1 MSETTSALISAMVN
15 GNAIDTEN
23 SFGAAM
29 AEKLAGKLDTMRQD
43 IAQNM
48 FKSQEEVVAEV
59 EAAAEDE
66 PEVEATEE

>member
-1 MSETTSALISAMVN
+1 MSETTSALISAMVT
-15 GNAIDTEN
+15 GNAIGTEN